1 MRSFII
7 SVTLVALILVAVTAN
22 CVISEKTLGEFERV
36 AEKASENDVGP
47 VREYF
52 AKVEIRLMLG
62 VCDSELDKIDST
74 VAELESAKGSPNF
87 ERIKSRLVRE
97 ITQLRRRLG
106 CNSESII

>member
-7 SVTLVALILVAVTAN
+7 SVALVALILVAVTAN
-22 CVISEKTLGEFERV
+22 CIISVKTLGEFERV
-36 AEKASENDVGP
+36 AEEVSESNVNS
-47 VREYF
+47 VREDF
-52 AKVEIRLMLG
+52 DKVEVRLMLG

-87 ERIKSRLVRE
+87 EIIKSRLIRE

-106 CNSESII
+106 FNLESII